1 MDIVGNAIKSKS
13 NMGDASVSEIVIPKE
28 VTQIG
33 EWAFS
38 KCKNLTKVVFKGE
51 YTPHLLAKGVFEGS
65 DNLKSIEFANLGCD
79 EAYLLAAAV
88 CKLKV
93 SHLLRSDDVGEKSWF
108 DKWDLALKIVLESN
122 DEKFDAANALC
133 GEEDISYDNIGSI
146 DGEMPGV
153 GVDYLNEAAYN
164 KSLLCYLRLT
174 YDKFLDDSGR
184 EIIYSYIKKH
194 AFGTKDAYSWLTLKE
209 KCRDDLSYYRIYL
222 EVVKPLNDEMR
233 RMIEDLPQNAVAAK
247 SFLIGESAKEAENLS
262 SNLFI

>member
-38 KCKNLTKVVFKGE
+38 KCKNLTRVVFEGE
-51 YTPHLLAKGVFEGS
+51 YTPQLLAKGVFEGS

-93 SHLLRSDDVGEKSWF
+93 SHLLRSDDVGEESWF
-108 DKWDLALKIVLESN
+108 TKWDLALKISLESN

-146 DGEMPGV
+146 DGEMPGM
-153 GVDYLNEAAYN
+153 GVDYLNETAYN

-174 YDKFLDDSGR
+174 YDKYLSDSFR
-184 EIIYSYIKKH
+184 EFIHNYLTVHS
-194 AFGTKDAYSWLTLKE
+194 FGTKDAYAWLTLRE
-209 KCRDDLSYYRIYL
+209 KCKDDLSYYRIYL
-222 EVVKPLNDEMR
+222 EVVQPDNETIR
-233 RMIEDLPQNAVAAK
+233 RMIDDLPQDAVAAK
-247 SFLIGESAKEAENLS
+247 SFLIGESAKEADIMS
-262 SNLFI
+262 SGLFI